1 MSEISNYL
9 QVLLDAEYGED
20 VRDAI
25 HDAINQCYL
34 DATAGMVPAISVA
47 EGEGGHN
54 VTITVGDIVQTFF
67 VPNGARG
74 PSGTATDAQVA
85 AWLSAHPEA
94 TTTVQEGSI
103 TNEHIKDKT
112 IRQQKLYRNLAPVEA
127 YDGDT
132 YTENGVTFKRN
143 IDGSVT
149 VSGTASGGDAYYHL
163 CDSEQ
168 GFILRPGVYKLG
180 VYSDPF
186 SNRYALG
193 ATVGGTAHIADPT
206 TNWSSI
212 ITVTDEPET
221 YSLFIKVENGMSI
234 GSAPITVY
242 PMLVP
247 YTTDSW
253 EYLDPRMY
261 PQYMLDLL
269 YSHIESSYTKTEIN
283 ELIARYSGSRIC
295 ELTGNADDGFDYAS
309 GSSYTDITDALT
321 AGISIYIKANNK
333 FYHLIYH
340 TSGTVSF
347 ANLTGTT
354 LELFTI
360 GESDISYS
368 TTPLATGAALT
379 AAVNNWLA
387 TYDTMGLQTDIFQYA
402 KGRIDSLKDEYV
414 TPMRNEINNAYVIDD
429 GEDSVTYA
437 TLRQTL
443 NGILT
448 IAKAYTRARLVEY
461 KAFTISIV
469 DELPIAGEP
478 MVFYLVPKDNG
489 GYDKYWWITDE
500 NDNPTWDVF
509 GSATT
514 LVVETLPVV
523 GDEDTDYIL
532 KTAAGCLYYKYIDNE
547 WQMVAGSLAEIV
559 DELPVTGNE
568 YTDYYC
574 QNESGIYV
582 HYRWIDSA
590 WEMVGSDSYSKA
602 EVDQLLQAVSAR
614 FSTVEGNQTT
624 TDSNLSQL
632 SRAVDRIAQDL
643 ANLDTEGYT
652 YYAALSQNDNNDYV
666 FTLYEVDGDVET
678 VKSQFTLPSGGG
690 TGPSSTTNLVVERIT
705 ASPVVVTPTDNI
717 VIGITYSST
726 DGDGELVDGTYTWKL
741 GNTTIMSG
749 TLVQGTNTFD
759 LTEYCSV
766 GTQKLILTV
775 TDEGGSTVV
784 KSWTVQIVDVRLESS
799 FSDRYTNALGRSVNF
814 TYTPYGAIAKTV
826 HFKLDGVTLESVT
839 TTASGTLQSYTIA
852 PQTHGAHLLE
862 CWVTATVS
870 NTPIETAHIFKDII
884 WYNEE
889 SSAPVIGCAYRYD
902 HYGEVEARQYD
913 TTRIPYVVYDPNTS
927 TPTVTLSVDG
937 QVQSTLRLT
946 EPSNVWAF
954 KSDDVAVHVLT
965 IACGTTSVEI
975 RVDVDELGYDVSP
988 VTANLEFD
996 FNPTG
1001 HSNSSESRL
1010 WHDANHS
1017 EVAMTVSPNFDWNN
1031 GGYKLD
1037 SEGNQYFCVKA
1048 GSRAYISYNLFGTDP
1063 VQAGAEFKVIFKTSN
1078 VRDNTTTFLSC
1089 MPANDN
1095 VKVGLEM
1102 KAHAAYIETSTG
1114 ELYTPYSEEDIIEF
1128 EYNINTL
1135 DLEAADATS
1144 YIMSYEDG
1152 VGARPLLYDA
1162 SHRIYQYNAVPITIG
1177 SDDCD
1182 VWIYRM
1188 KAYSSALT
1196 DSDILRNFIA
1206 DARDSSTMIDRYERN
1221 QIYNE
1226 NNALTPESVANA
1238 CPDLRVIMIDCPH
1251 FTNDKKD
1258 YVKNTNVRCI
1268 YKNGDPAYDNWQW
1281 NNGYHAGQGTT
1292 SNEYGFAGRNID
1304 IIFGFDGEHQVVSKI
1319 PLDPAYISELILGDG
1334 TRYSDG
1340 KGKASLTRQSVPND
1354 WFNIKVNIASS
1365 ENANNALLQK
1375 RYNDYLPY
1383 KTPGQKRDSRVKN
1396 SMEFQNCVIFIRE
1409 NDPDVSTHREF
1420 GDTAWHFYGIGNIG
1434 DSKKTDST
1442 RVNDPT
1448 DLAEFVVEVSDNTLP
1463 NSWFQTGV
1471 YLDANDDI
1479 TYDPEEGVSMVYP
1492 ITSAQWQ
1499 NANNLKRI
1507 SLYEAWDDSFEFRY
1521 DMGTKDGETISD
1533 AELEAQQ
1540 ELSKQVWR
1548 DMYEFVITSSDS
1560 DFVAH
1565 FGDWFITES
1574 PLYWY
1579 LFTERYTMID
1589 NRAKNSFWHW
1599 GKTYI
1604 TEAEA
1609 AEMGDDAQYY
1619 TISNA
1624 AAAINNGYRFD
1635 LWDYDNDTA
1644 LGINNSGE
1652 LTMTYGKEDID
1663 FKTDGDPSSGYIF
1676 NAAQSVFWMRIR
1688 TLMQSQLQAM
1698 YLNRESAG
1706 CWSAESLINQWDA
1719 WQNQFPEELWR
1730 LDIERKYLR
1739 TYHAGTVRFLN
1750 EMMNGRKRY
1759 QRRQFE
1765 RDQEAYIGTKYVGT
1779 TVRADQIMFRCNT
1792 PSSAVV
1798 SPDYT
1803 LRLVPYS
1810 DMYLTVL
1817 YGNSPAPQQIR
1828 AKAGQEY
1835 EITTALTEMDDT
1847 AILIYCASRIQ
1858 EINDLSACYIHD
1870 NDFSK
1875 ASKLRTLIIGN
1886 TTPGYS
1892 NSFLTTLNMGN
1903 NALLET
1909 LDIRNCPNLT
1919 GSVNLSA
1926 CENLVNLYAEGTALT
1941 SVLFATNGK
1950 IEKAHLPAT
1959 INSLTFRNILYLSDL
1974 VLASYAN
1981 LEALVCEYS
1990 EIDALDI
1997 IETAISTLQIV
2008 RVLGV
2013 DWELAD
2019 TTVLNSILAM
2029 NTSLLAGDVYVS
2041 GAIRN
2046 KELENY
2052 EAAWPDLNVTYDS
2065 EKLVTQYAV
2074 TFVNYDGM
2082 VLCTQYVDRGS
2093 TAVDPVT
2100 LGTIQTPTRAADA
2113 QYTYTFSGWEGIEND
2128 VIAPVTMTAQYST
2141 TARTYTVRWFS
2152 RAGLL
2157 LETQTKSYGEEAVFS
2172 GSLPTNETEEGS
2184 YIYNLFAG
2192 WDKSTGYITGDT
2204 DVYAVWERAELPS
2217 QSKDLSE
2224 MTRAEIFAVHKAGLG
2239 ATYFEDKDHFDM
2251 TLGWDFNFSNVQSE
2265 LLLQNRYFDG
2275 TQFFD
2280 TNIKLFDADAEDF
2293 TLAVEYEFLSSNTTG
2308 ATLVSC
2314 FNETGAE
2321 GMRLRYSG
2329 NPYVQ
2334 WGDKEFKAG
2343 IDDERSII
2351 VLRHRKGSDHLFCYT
2366 GDVGTAHQYDVTVT
2380 ASELVRTR
2388 STQYNGKLS
2397 FGAVRFEGDGGHD
2410 YYAKGWIHWA
2420 KIWHADLGADVARKL
2435 GWWTHDKLRMEFAG
2449 ADRYRLA
2456 GSTSQKA
2463 NGFYI
2468 ANNSLPRLRR
2478 MNSTNTNI
2486 GGWNES
2492 EMRSFIRNR
2501 VANAFDYGWQSM
2513 MPTVKVNTSIGNSSN
2528 EIVVSEDR
2536 VFLAATRE
2544 MGGSTAVPYI
2554 NEGDAISWYTSNE
2567 ARLKFTDLIIRDD
2580 AQFIIEAS
2588 DPTQLSGYT
2597 LQEGDIWVH
2606 TGMSRIG
2613 YYYIPPETAAKHTNL
2628 GCRKLEHNDNIQAS
2642 NGGVWVRSNTY
2653 WLRSAASGASYFN
2666 NISNIGGHGNY
2677 GATTNYALALGFTI
2691 I

>member
-1 MSEISNYL
+1 MLSMRDYLIKTGNAYSAVLGYEGENNARTLRIKTTDDISDFASVNLLIDTLDCGQMAVTRVSNYYVIEMVITEEML
-9 QVLLDAEYGED
+9 GLPGMKTCQLVMKDESGDVVLKTNQFYMWCRSSNIADRIYVSTADAIKEAISALIDEGRMEEHTISDNSISGEKLMDRIISIDKLGED
-20 VRDAI
+20 VI
-25 HDAINQCYL
+25 Q
-34 DATAGMVPAISVA
+34 
-47 EGEGGHN
+47 
-54 VTITVGDIVQTFF
+54 
-67 VPNGARG
+67 
-74 PSGTATDAQVA
+74 
-85 AWLSAHPEA
+85 
-94 TTTVQEGSI
+94 
-103 TNEHIKDKT
+103 
-112 IRQQKLYRNLAPVEA
+112 
-127 YDGDT
+127 
-132 YTENGVTFKRN
+132 
-143 IDGSVT
+143 
-149 VSGTASGGDAYYHL
+149 
-163 CDSEQ
+163 
-168 GFILRPGVYKLG
+168 FI
-180 VYSDPF
+180 
-186 SNRYALG
+186 
-193 ATVGGTAHIADPT
+193 
-206 TNWSSI
+206 
-212 ITVTDEPET
+212 ET
-221 YSLFIKVENGMSI
+221 
-234 GSAPITVY
+234 
-242 PMLVP
+242 
-247 YTTDSW
+247 
-253 EYLDPRMY
+253 
-261 PQYMLDLL
+261 
-269 YSHIESSYTKTEIN
+269 
-283 ELIARYSGSRIC
+283 SGSTNHYVCHIIKNSND
-295 ELTGNADDGFDYAS
+295 EYDYEA
-309 GSSYTDITDALT
+309 GSSYQALADAVLR
-321 AGISIYIKANNK
+321 GVPVYIQYGDDARM
-333 FYHLIYH
+333 YHLIYSV
-340 TSGTVSF
+340 SGLMTFVSVTGLKLEMFTVGSSSI
-347 ANLTGTT
+347 AMSEVQLITG
-354 LELFTI
+354 
-360 GESDISYS
+360 D
-368 TTPLATGAALT
+368 ALT
-379 AAVNNWLA
+379 TAINDVLA
-387 TYDTMGLQTDIFQYA
+387 IYDTMDLKTDIFQYA
-402 KGRIDSLKDEYV
+402 KGRADTIKDEYV
-414 TPMRNEINNAYVIDD
+414 TPILNEIHNAYVVNDGDD
-429 GEDSVTYA
+429 TVTYA
-437 TLRQTL
+437 TLSQTI
-443 NGILT
+443 NGVLA

-461 KAFTISIV
+461 KAFRIDIV
-469 DELPIAGEP
+469 EELPIAGES

-514 LVVETLPVV
+514 LVVDSLPAV

-532 KTAAGCLYYKYIDNE
+532 KTAGGCLYYKYIDGE

-559 DELPVTGNE
+559 NELPAVGNE

-574 QNESGIYV
+574 LNSSGVYV
-582 HYRWIDSA
+582 HYRWIEGA
-590 WEMVGSDSYSKA
+590 WQTIGSDSYNKNEIDEYLA
-602 EVDQLLQAVSAR
+602 GIGNRIE
-614 FSTVEGNQTT
+614 TVEDGIDTT
-624 TDSNLSQL
+624 NANLSQV
-632 SRAVDRIAQDL
+632 SRTVDRLAQDL

-652 YYAALSQNDNNDYV
+652 YYAALSQNESGAYV
-666 FTLYEVDGDVET
+666 FTLYEVDDDVET
-678 VKSQFTLPSGGG
+678 IKSQFTLPSGGG
-690 TGPSSTTNLVVERIT
+690 TGPSSTTNLVVERLT
-705 ASPVVVTPTDNI
+705 ASPVVVTPTDKI
-717 VIGITYSST
+717 EIGITYSST

-741 GNTTIMSG
+741 GTTTIMSG
-749 TLVQGTNTFD
+749 TLIQGTNTFD

-766 GTQKLILTV
+766 GTQKLMLTV

-784 KSWTVQIVDVRLESS
+784 KSWTVQIVDVRLESA

-814 TYTPYGAIAKTV
+814 TYTPYGAVAKTV
-826 HFKLDGVTLESVT
+826 HFKLDGVELESVS
-839 TTASGTLQSYTIA
+839 TTASGTLQSYAIP

-884 WYNEE
+884 WYDEE
-889 SSAPVIGCAYRYD
+889 SEVPVIGCAYRYD
-902 HYGEVEARQYD
+902 YYGEVSARQYD
-913 TTRIPYVVYDPNTS
+913 TTRISYVVYDPNTA

-937 QVQSTLRLT
+937 AIQSTLKLT
-946 EPSNVWAF
+946 EVSNVWAY
-954 KSDDVAVHVLT
+954 KSDDIAVHVLT
-965 IACGTTSVEI
+965 ITCGVTSVEI
-975 RVDVDELGYDVSP
+975 RVDVEELGYDVSP

-1010 WHDANHS
+1010 WHDANNS
-1017 EVAMTVSPNFDWNN
+1017 DVAMTVSENFDWNN

-1037 SEGNQYFCVKA
+1037 EEGNQYFCVKA
-1048 GSRAYISYNLFGTDP
+1048 GSRAYISYNLFETDP

-1078 VRDNTTTFLSC
+1078 VRDNATTFLSC
-1089 MPANDN
+1089 MPASDN

-1102 KAHAAYIETSTG
+1102 KAHAAYVKTSTG
-1114 ELYTPYSEEDIIEF
+1114 ELYTPYSEEDVIEF

-1135 DLEAADATS
+1135 DTETADATS

-1152 VGARPLLYDA
+1152 VGARPLLFDV
-1162 SHRIYQYNAVPITIG
+1162 SHRIYQYNAAPITIG
-1177 SDDCD
+1177 SDNCD

-1196 DSDILRNFIA
+1196 DSDILQNFIA
-1206 DARDSSTMIDRYERN
+1206 DARDSSTMIARYERN

-1319 PLDPAYISELILGDG
+1319 PLDTSYISELILGDG
-1334 TRYSDG
+1334 TRYTDG
-1340 KGKASLTRQSVPND
+1340 TGKTSLTRQSVPND

-1383 KTPGQKRDSRVKN
+1383 KTPGQKRDSKIKN

-1420 GDTAWHFYGIGNIG
+1420 SDTAWHFYGIGNIG
-1434 DSKKTDST
+1434 DSKKTDNT
-1442 RVNDPT
+1442 RVNDPA
-1448 DLAEFVVEVSDNTLP
+1448 DLKEFVVEVSDNTLP

-1471 YLDANDDI
+1471 YLDANDNI
-1479 TYDPEEGVSMVYP
+1479 TYDPDEGVSMVYP
-1492 ITSAQWQ
+1492 ITSAQWE
-1499 NANNLKRI
+1499 NANNLKHI

-1560 DFVAH
+1560 DFVTH

-1589 NRAKNSFWHW
+1589 NRAKNSFWHY

-1619 TISNA
+1619 TIDNA
-1624 AAAINNGYRFD
+1624 AAAINSGYRFD

-1652 LTMTYGKEDID
+1652 LTMTYGKEDTD
-1663 FKTDGDPSSGYIF
+1663 FKVDGDPSSGYIF

-1688 TLMQSQLQAM
+1688 RLMRSQLQAM
-1698 YLNRESAG
+1698 YLDRESAG
-1706 CWSAESLINQWDA
+1706 CWSAESLINQWDT
-1719 WQNQFPEELWR
+1719 WQEQFPEELWR

-1739 TYHAGTVRFLN
+1739 TYQAGTVRFLN

-1798 SPDYT
+1798 APDYT

-1835 EITTALTEMDDT
+1835 EITTSLTEMDDT

-1858 EINDLSACYIHD
+1858 AINDLSACYIHD

-1903 NALLET
+1903 NTLLET

-1926 CENLVNLYAEGTALT
+1926 CENLINLYAEGTALT

-1959 INSLTFRNILYLSDL
+1959 INSLTFRNIMYLTDL
-1974 VLASYAN
+1974 ALASYEN

-1997 IETAISTLQIV
+1997 IETAVSTLQIV

-2013 DWELAD
+2013 DWELAE
-2019 TTVLNSILAM
+2019 TTVLNQILAM
-2029 NTSLLAGDVYVS
+2029 NTSLLTGDVYVS

-2046 KELENY
+2046 KELDDY
-2052 EAAWPDLNVTYDS
+2052 ETAWPDLNVTYDS

-2074 TFVNYDGM
+2074 TFVNYDGT
-2082 VLCTQYVDRGS
+2082 VLYTAYVDRGAAA
-2093 TAVDPVT
+2093 TDPVT
-2100 LGTIQTPTRAADA
+2100 AGYIATPIKASDS
-2113 QYTYTFSGWEGIEND
+2113 QYSYTFSGWDNIGSSILSD
-2128 VIAPVTMTAQYST
+2128 TTITAQYTST
-2141 TARTYTVRWFS
+2141 VRTYTVRWYS
-2152 RAGLL
+2152 RIGVL
-2157 LETQTKSYGEEAVFS
+2157 LETQTKGYGEEAVYS
-2172 GSLPTNETEEGS
+2172 GDLPTNETEEGS
-2184 YIYNLFAG
+2184 YVYNLFSG
-2192 WDKSTGYITGDT
+2192 WNKSTGFITGDM
-2204 DVYAVWERAELPS
+2204 DVYAVWERAELP
-2217 QSKDLSE
+2217 LPGTE
-2224 MTRAEIFAVHKAGLG
+2224 MTDMSRAEIYAVHKAGRG

-2251 TLGWDFNFSNVQSE
+2251 TLGWDFNFLNVESE
-2265 LLLQNRYFDG
+2265 LLLRDRYFDG

-2280 TNIKLFDADAEDF
+2280 TNIKLFDTDSEDF
-2293 TLAVEYEFLSSNTTG
+2293 TIAAEYEFLDTNSAG
-2308 ATLVSC
+2308 ATLMSC
-2314 FNETGAE
+2314 FDESGSE
-2321 GMRLRYSG
+2321 GMRLRYS
-2329 NPYVQ
+2329 NHPYIQ
-2334 WGDKEFKAG
+2334 WGDKELKVG
-2343 IDDERSII
+2343 VDDERCIV
-2351 VLRHRKGSDHLFCYT
+2351 VLRHRKGSNTLTVYCT
-2366 GDVGTAHQYDVTVT
+2366 NVTTAHQYDLAATE
-2380 ASELVRTR
+2380 ANLIRTR
-2388 STQYNGKLS
+2388 RTEFDGRLS
-2397 FGAVRFEGDGGHD
+2397 FGAVRFDDGGHD
-2410 YYAKGWIHWA
+2410 DHAKGWIHWA
-2420 KIWHADLGADVARKL
+2420 KIWHADLGADVALKL
-2435 GWWTHDKLRMEFAG
+2435 SSWTHDKLRMEFAG
-2449 ADRYRLA
+2449 ANRFRLA
-2456 GSTSQKA
+2456 GATARKA
-2463 NGFYI
+2463 NGSYV
-2468 ANNSLPRLRR
+2468 ANNLLPMMRR
-2478 MNSTNTNI
+2478 MNATNTNS
-2486 GGWNES
+2486 GGWDQS
-2492 EMRSFIRNR
+2492 EMRTFLKTR
-2501 VANAFDYGWQSM
+2501 VEKAFDYGWQSM
-2513 MPTVKVNTSIGNSSN
+2513 IPTVKILASAGSKSS
-2528 EIVVSEDR
+2528 EIVTSEDKI
-2536 VFLAATRE
+2536 FLWAQRE
-2544 MGGSTAVPYI
+2544 MGGSTNTPYI
-2554 NEGDAISWYTSNE
+2554 NEGEAISWYTSNPS
-2567 ARLKFTDLIIRDD
+2567 RVKFNGLIIPED
-2580 AQFIIEAS
+2580 AQIMSEAS
-2588 DPTQLSGYT
+2588 DPTQLTTYT
-2597 LQEGDIWVH
+2597 VKEGDVWIK
-2606 TGMSRIG
+2606 TNSSGNG
-2613 YYYIPPETAAKHTNL
+2613 YIYVPAEKAAKHTTI
-2628 GCRKLEHNDNIQAS
+2628 GCRKVSSGDNITAAD
-2642 NGGVWVRSNTY
+2642 GGLWVRTPERY
-2653 WLRSAASGASYFN
+2653 WLRSPDAGSASYFN
-2666 NISNIGGHGNY
+2666 YIYYYGGFYTGTSNGNY
-2677 GATTNYALALGFTI
+2677 GLALGFAI